1 MFPFSVTNDV
11 IKKKKNQTNV
21 ETFAA
26 IQTVKYDLRATS
38 QTPINKFKRINFLR
52 SPIDE
57 IMCKSMM
64 SSRKGYTDRLKTCRD
79 EWTRNAEES
88 HMVAAAK
95 TEESISY
102 FCCFKNKEKSFEK
115 LQKKSSNI
123 NEVIR

>member
-88 HMVAAAK
+88 HMVAQ
-95 TEESISY
+95 
-102 FCCFKNKEKSFEK
+102 
-115 LQKKSSNI
+115 LQKQKKALVISAASKIKRKVLKSCKKRA
-123 NEVIR
+123 VI